1 MSKPVEQCSLM
12 IESLRLIRSCGK
24 SLALISVDTGL
35 PFWWLR
41 KFHGKE
47 IRDPSVNRVQLLY
60 EYLTGTKLLPE
71 PVLHVVNL
79 EQPPGGAQTA

>member
-1 MSKPVEQCSLM
+1 MSKSVIQGSLM
-12 IESLRLIRSCGK
+12 TETLRLLRESKK
-24 SLALISVDTGL
+24 SRLQVAIDTGL

-47 IRDPSVNRVQLLY
+47 IRDPSVNRIQLLY

-71 PVLHVVNL
+71 PQLHVV
-79 EQPPGGAQTA
+79 EQSPSGAQTA